1 MADRKNSSGNKEN
14 SDSQESSSKKVPP
27 KKGKKGKVNRGK
39 EQKKPKKTGPNTFLL
54 LIAVLLLAVVMLWV
68 TGAINFSALLGQD
81 SPPQD
86 AQEIANAQPT
96 GSAPVTFAAIQ
107 PGQELYTVNP
117 EAAKLAKIY
126 SEMRPQKAADA
137 LSQMPV
143 EEAMP
148 IMAAMDE
155 WRAGI
160 IMSKMEAAKAV
171 EISQL
176 MAETY
181 RTGEANAGEANVLP

>member
-1 MADRKNSSGNKEN
+1 MADRK
-14 SDSQESSSKKVPP
+14 DSTGSRESNDAQESSVKKSPA
-27 KKGKKGKVNRGK
+27 KKGNKSKVNRGK
-39 EQKKPKKTGPNTFLL
+39 EQKKRKKAGPNTFLL
-54 LIAVLLLAVVMLWV
+54 LIAVILLAVVMLWV
-68 TGAINFSALLGQD
+68 TGAINFATLLGQD
-81 SPPQD
+81 APE
-86 AQEIANAQPT
+86 QETEDIANAQPT

-107 PGQELYTVNP
+107 PDEIVYTANP
-117 EAAKLAKIY
+117 DAVKLAKIY
-126 SEMRPQKAADA
+126 SEMRPEKAAEA

-181 RTGEANAGEANVLP
+181 RTGEADAGEVQVLP